1 MSTIIIFISSLTY
14 VKNWIDPLHLFFR
27 KKDINVII
35 FHMHSLRYEDKSI
48 PESSIEYVSYDIG
61 RLNIKK
67 VIELLEKQRPDAVLF
82 FHFKSFADYIVLR
95 LTKLLN
101 IRSIYLQHGIYSSK
115 VFNFVTVS
123 KVSGLKRYLFHFRQF
138 VQFIFIKSVNIVS
151 ELNLVIRYFFNNNLK
166 GTKYDHA
173 ILYSKYNLDYIQEN
187 FCFNEDQVKYS
198 GFPAVQFQDQLTS
211 TINLSKKEKRILFLQ
226 EKMIPAHTSISY
238 DQEHK
243 YFRTVINISVKYN
256 FKITMRLHPRV
267 DHEFYNKMLSD
278 DEVNVDNHTSLYDQ
292 ILSADIIIGN
302 MSTALF
308 AAVINKKPIITIF
321 YPGFKPLTDIF
332 DKIAIKAP
340 NYNSLD
346 NIFQSPDMWME
357 KLSIYDD
364 FIDKYIGRNNSYEN
378 QANTILKLI

>member
-1 MSTIIIFISSLTY
+1 MKTIIIFINSLTY
-14 VKNWIDPLHLFFR
+14 VKNWIDPLYPFLS
-27 KKDINVII
+27 KKDINIII
-35 FHMHSLRYEDKSI
+35 FHMHSLRFGDQPVSEPSI
-48 PESSIEYVSYDIG
+48 KYQSYDIG
-61 RLNIKK
+61 KIKIRK
-67 VIELLEKQRPDAVLF
+67 VILLFENLRPDAVIF
-82 FHFKSFADYIVLR
+82 FHFKSFADYMVLR
-95 LTKLLN
+95 ITKLLN
-101 IRSIYLQHGIYSSK
+101 IRSIYLQHGIFCSK

-123 KVSGLKRYLFHFRQF
+123 IVSSLKRYFFHFRQF

-340 NYNSLD
+340 NYNSLEK
-346 NIFQSPDMWME
+346 IFQSPDKWAE
-357 KLSIYDD
+357 KLNIYDD
-364 FIDKYIGRNNSYEN
+364 FIDKYIGGNNTYEY
-378 QANTILKLI
+378 QAQTILDLI